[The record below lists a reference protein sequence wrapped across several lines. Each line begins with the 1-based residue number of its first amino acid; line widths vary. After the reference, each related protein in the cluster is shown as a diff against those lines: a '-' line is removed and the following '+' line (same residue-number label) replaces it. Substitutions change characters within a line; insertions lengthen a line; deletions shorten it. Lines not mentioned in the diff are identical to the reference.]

1 MFAYFRELA
10 EQGEGAEGS
19 RDEVPGDI
27 RAFYGHP
34 LANGEDTNSSAL
46 ALLHEFQNLP
56 AIDRSDQKVGDKFQG
71 LSEMLR
77 SGQNCVNFPKK

>member
-10 EQGEGAEGS
+10 EQADATEEPGS

-34 LANGEDTNSSAL
+34 LANGEDTNASAL
-46 ALLHEFQNLP
+46 ALLHEYQNLP
-56 AIDRSDQKVGDKFQG
+56 AIDRSDQKVGDKFDG
-71 LSEMLR
+71 LSEILR
-77 SGQNCVNFPKK
+77 